1 MNQDHSVVFEIAP
14 KYSILDSLVGYE
26 GNSITSKGFLPT
38 VVDIM
43 VIWIKFTHS
52 HPFYFRSKMV
62 PKMLMFT
69 LAISCLTTS
78 NLPWFMDLTF
88 QVPMQYCSLQHWTL
102 CSLSDTSITG
112 ILFHFGSAT
121 SFFLELL
128 LHSILNTYQ
137 PSGLIFQWHIFL
149 PFHTFNGV
157 LKARI
162 LEWFA
167 ISYFSGPLF
176 VRTLHHDRSG
186 VALHN

>member
-1 MNQDHSVVFEIAP
+1 
-14 KYSILDSLVGYE
+14 
-26 GNSITSKGFLPT
+26 
-38 VVDIM
+38 
-43 VIWIKFTHS
+43 
-52 HPFYFRSKMV
+52 MV

-102 CSLSDTSITG
+102 CSPPDTSITG

-149 PFHTFNGV
+149 PFHTVHGV
-157 LKARI
+157 LKTRHWSRLPFLSPEPHVLSELSTMTCPSCADLHGMAHSFVWLHKAVIYMIIWLVLCHSGFLFGGHGIVVLSSSLCPLIDEGKR
-162 LEWFA
+162 LEQASW
-167 ISYFSGPLF
+167 
-176 VRTLHHDRSG
+176 
-186 VALHN
+186 